1 MNQTI
6 VVALGG
12 NALGKSPQEQ
22 LSLIKNTAKSIV
34 DLVEEGNKVVVTHG
48 NGPQVGMIKVATD
61 TSATHGGG
69 TPSIP
74 FAECGAMSQGYIG
87 YHLQQAIDFELKERG
102 REGQAVSIVTQTLVD
117 ANDAAFK
124 DPTKP
129 VGAFFTEEEA
139 KKLRAESGDIYVE
152 DAGRGFRRV
161 VASPAPIAIV
171 ESPVVSTLV
180 DQGFTV
186 IASGGGGVPVIKTG
200 SELHGVDAV
209 IDKDR
214 TAALMATE
222 LNADL
227 LLILTAVDEVY
238 VGYNTPK
245 QRALSQ
251 MDEAEARALINAGEF
266 ARGSMLPKV
275 DACLE
280 FVSGHPGKKAV
291 ITSLIRAK
299 DGVRGKAGT
308 AIIAGANGK

>member
-12 NALGKSPQEQ
+12 NALGKTPQEQ
-22 LSLIKNTAKSIV
+22 LSLIKHTAKSIV

-61 TSATHGGG
+61 NSATHGGG

-117 ANDAAFK
+117 AHDTAFK

-139 KKLRAESGDIYVE
+139 KKLSAESGDVYVE

-161 VASPAPIAIV
+161 VASPSPIAIV

-222 LNADL
+222 LDADL

-238 VGYNTPK
+238 IGYNTPK

-251 MDEAEARALINAGEF
+251 MDEAEARELINAGEF

-280 FVSGHPGKKAV
+280 FVSGRPGKKAV

-299 DGVRGKAGT
+299 DGVSGKAGT